1 MAETFFFVKN
11 LFDILLNFAIL
22 YRNNGNYQ
30 LCYSYLYYIE
40 EYSKF
45 FEDSVNPDL
54 LNSLVKCK
62 FLLGLLY
69 SQFGKQEESL
79 TVLNQTVYLCQ
90 KELVLRINMNI
101 YTKEKD
107 VKRKSRMNFL
117 SCVRTL
123 VTILF
128 AIAKCFAY
136 QRKFRK
142 MYEALILAQM
152 FAEKFLQRID
162 LLRKFIFKICFNLLD
177 NVNFDFFFVKF
188 IFLLLSS
195 NFSLTIISKNLQK
208 WKG

>member
-22 YRNNGNYQ
+22 YRNTGNYQ
-30 LCYSYLYYIE
+30 LCYSYLYFIE
-40 EYSKF
+40 ENSKF
-45 FEDSVNPDL
+45 FEDSINPDL

-62 FLLGLLY
+62 FLLGLFY

-79 TVLNQTVYLCQ
+79 EVLNQTVYLCQ
-90 KELVLRINMNI
+90 KELVLRINMSI

-136 QRKFRK
+136 QGKFRK

-152 FAEKFLQRID
+152 FAEKYLQRID
-162 LLRKFIFKICFNLLD
+162 LLRKFIFKICCNLLD
-177 NVNFDFFFVKF
+177 NVKFPFFYYVFF
-188 IFLLLSS
+188 HPILA
-195 NFSLTIISKNLQK
+195 
-208 WKG
+208 